1 MPDLDHTYGS
11 DLSISANGDLLT
23 ADSIALSEERVLRRL
38 LTNLQDYIWQP
49 DYGAGLPEKVGDP
62 FDVSTIN
69 AIIVG
74 QMFLEQSVARDPA
87 PVITV
92 QSFPNG
98 MFANIAY
105 TEQDSGFPVVLNL
118 PIPQQGANG

>member
-1 MPDLDHTYGS
+1 MPDIDHTFGG

-23 ADSIALSEERVLRRL
+23 ADTVELSEQRVLRRL
-38 LTNLQDYIWQP
+38 LTNLGDYIWQG

-74 QMFLEQSVARDPA
+74 QMFLEDSVARNPP
-87 PVITV
+87 PVIDV
-92 QSFPNG
+92 SSFPNG
-98 MFANIAY
+98 MFVDIAY
-105 TEQDSGFPVVLNL
+105 DEKDPQHPAVLSFPV
-118 PIPQQGANG
+118 PQGANG